1 MNNINIKLKKLVEDA
16 VVPTYGT
23 EFSAGADLYSAQEA
37 TIMPGETAFLGTGI
51 ATAIPEGL
59 VGLVYARS
67 GMACKRNLAPA
78 NKVGVIDSDYRGEIK
93 VALHN
98 HGNVPQ
104 TVAKGERIA
113 QLVIAPYLRADYEVV
128 NELTETVRGAG
139 GFGSTGTK

>member
-1 MNNINIKLKKLVEDA
+1 MDKLNVKMKKLHPDA
-16 VVPTYGT
+16 VVPTFGT
-23 EFSAGADLYSAQEA
+23 EFSAGADLYSVCDA

-59 VGLVYARS
+59 VGLIYARS

-98 HGNVPQ
+98 HGNTPQ
-104 TVAKGERIA
+104 TVSKGERIA
-113 QLVIAPYLRADYEVV
+113 QLVIAPSLRAEYEVV
-128 NELTETVRGAG
+128 EDLDETVRGAG
-139 GFGSTGTK
+139 GFGSTGSK

>member
-23 EFSAGADLYSAQEA
+23 EFSAGADLYSVQEA

-113 QLVIAPYLRADYEVV
+113 QLVIAPYLRANYEVV